1 MTLVLTVH
9 QKWQIKMVMLTIL
22 LMQYHNSIRERTYLL
37 RAAVVHPSVSPWRY
51 LYEHGDD
58 GSFLHLT
65 GLTREAFTILHNI
78 LFPPEPP
85 DEFGRRPPGRP
96 KILDSYSSLGL
107 LLFYIGSTMTFK
119 HLCLI
124 FGILPSQC
132 SFYIEDML
140 LLATNKLCDHPLSSV
155 RFPDA
160 GKMEQFAAMINAREP
175 LVDDVIG
182 FMDGVSIPTECTA
195 EENEQNA
202 MYDGYTCDTTV
213 NNVLAYG
220 PDGKVFLSA
229 LNFPGSWTDG
239 KLSAHFIE
247 FIKRK
252 IGRYKICV
260 DQGFPRQGEAY
271 GILVGPISRRT
282 ARGLHR
288 DVRDYLLKISNIHTS
303 LRQASEW
310 GMRGLQGSFPRLK
323 KRLPSDKTRRRLV
336 LEAIVFVHN
345 LRTDIVGKNQIKTV
359 FDIEY
364 ERIHAVEGYDR
375 IRRYYFQPGDYDTDN
390 DDDDDDSVMILDDDG
405 DTDTE

>member
-1 MTLVLTVH
+1 MALMLTIQ
-9 QKWQIKMVMLTIL
+9 QKWQIEMLMLVIL
-22 LMQYHNSIRERTYLL
+22 LIKYHNSIRDRSYLL
-37 RAAVVHPSVSPWRY
+37 RAAVVHPSLSPWRY

-58 GSFLHLT
+58 CSFLHLT
-65 GLTREAFTILHNI
+65 GLTREAFIILQDI
-78 LFPPEPP
+78 LFPPEPS

-96 KILDSYSSLGL
+96 KLLDKSSSLGL
-107 LLFYIGSTMTFK
+107 LLFYIGSMMTNK
-119 HLCLI
+119 YLCLI
-124 FGILPSQC
+124 FGIVPTQC
-132 SFYIEDML
+132 TIYIKDML
-140 LLATNKLCDHPLSSV
+140 LLATDKLCCHPLSSV

-160 GKMEQFAAMINAREP
+160 AKMEQFAAMVNAREP
-175 LVDDVIG
+175 LIDDVIG
-182 FMDGVSIPTECTA
+182 FMDGVSLPTQCTS

-239 KLSAHFIE
+239 KMSAHFIE

-310 GMRGLQGSFPRLK
+310 GMRGLQGTFPRLK
-323 KRLPSDKTRRRLV
+323 SRLPYDKKKRRLV
-336 LEAIVFVHN
+336 LETIVFIHN
-345 LRTDIVGKNQIKTV
+345 LRTDIVGMNQIKTV
-359 FDIEY
+359 FFPEY
-364 ERIHAVEGYDR
+364 E
-375 IRRYYFQPGDYDTDN
+375 
-390 DDDDDDSVMILDDDG
+390 
-405 DTDTE
+405 

>member
-1 MTLVLTVH
+1 MPLRVQ

-22 LMQYHNSIRERTYLL
+22 LIQYHNSIREHTYLL
-37 RAAVVHPSVSPWRY
+37 RAAVVRPSLSPWRY
-51 LYEHGDD
+51 LYDHGDD
-58 GSFLHLT
+58 SSFLHLT
-65 GLTREAFTILHNI
+65 GMTREAFIILQNI

-96 KILDSYSSLGL
+96 KLLHNSSSVGL
-107 LLFYIGSTMTFK
+107 LLFYIESTMIYK
-119 HLCLI
+119 HMCMI
-124 FGILPSQC
+124 FGILPTQC
-132 SFYIEDML
+132 SIYIDYML
-140 LLATNKLCDHPLSSV
+140 LLATDKLCDHPLSSV

-160 GKMEQFAAMINAREP
+160 GKMEQFAAIINACEP
-175 LVDDVIG
+175 LIDNVIG
-182 FMDGVSIPTECTA
+182 FMDGVSLPTECTS

-202 MYDGYTCDTTV
+202 MYDGYTCDTIV

-247 FIKRK
+247 FIRQK

-260 DQGFPRQGEAY
+260 DQGFPRQGDAY

-288 DVRDYLLKISNIHTS
+288 DVHNYLLKISNIHTS

-323 KRLPSDKTRRRLV
+323 RRLPSDNNKRRLV
-336 LEAIVFVHN
+336 LETIVFVHN
-345 LRTDIVGKNQIKTV
+345 LQTDIVGKNQIKTV
-359 FDIEY
+359 FDPEY
-364 ERIHAVEGYDR
+364 EQIHALEGYDC
-375 IRRYYFQPGDYDTDN
+375 IRQYYFQPGEYDTDN
-390 DDDDDDSVMILDDDG
+390 DDDESERIIDDADEG
-405 DTDTE
+405 TDNE